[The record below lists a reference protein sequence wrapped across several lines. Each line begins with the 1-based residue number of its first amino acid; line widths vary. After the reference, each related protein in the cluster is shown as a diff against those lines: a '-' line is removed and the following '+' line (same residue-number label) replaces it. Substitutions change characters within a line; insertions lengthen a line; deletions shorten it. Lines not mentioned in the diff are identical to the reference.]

1 MKEKYLEQLK
11 ELLSEYDIKQ
21 DEIDDILADYG
32 EMIED
37 ALNKKMTED
46 QIIKMIGTPKQVVKD
61 LSEEFAKDEE
71 FIYIHRGGNVKGSNK
86 DNKIVA
92 LMPFI
97 SVIIFFILG
106 FGFDLWHPG
115 WLVFL
120 SIPMVAIIVNAFEK
134 NSLNGM
140 VALSPFIAVIIFLI
154 LGFAYGLWHPGW
166 LIFLI
171 IPVLGILSGYKTMKF
186 LSFLTAISP
195 FIAVLTFV
203 LVGNYT
209 GLWNP
214 IWLVFL
220 IIPMIGVLNEN
231 KLWKVLLM
239 EFSFMVAIA
248 AYLLAGYLYGEWG
261 LGLFAFLI
269 PVGVSI
275 LTSDDSFLVITN
287 KNKDVW
293 LVFLLAL
300 VVYIGVGVLVGDT
313 WPYLWMIFLGIP
325 VYAILKHA
333 PKENVIVAIMPF
345 IATVIFFSLG
355 YFFGFWAFSWLA
367 FLLIPMVAI
376 IRNA

>member
-1 MKEKYLEQLK
+1 MKEKYLEELK
-11 ELLSEYDIKQ
+11 KLLTEYDIKQ

-37 ALNKKMTED
+37 ALGKNMSDE
-46 QIIKMIGTPKQVVKD
+46 QIIKMIGSPKQVVND
-61 LSEEFAKDEE
+61 LSEEFEKDEE
-71 FIYIHRGGNVKGSNK
+71 FIYIHRGGHGKHANK

-106 FGFDLWHPG
+106 FGFELWHPG

-120 SIPMVAIIVNAFEK
+120 SIPMVAIMVNAFEK
-134 NSLNGM
+134 NSLNGIL
-140 VALSPFIAVIIFLI
+140 ALSPFVAVIIFLI
-154 LGFAYGLWHPGW
+154 LGFAWDFWHPGW

-186 LSFLTAISP
+186 LSFLTSISP
-195 FIAVLTFV
+195 FIAALTFV
-203 LVGNYT
+203 LVGTYT

-214 IWLVFL
+214 IWLIFL
-220 IIPMIGVLNEN
+220 IIPMIGILTEK
-231 KLWKVLLM
+231 KLWKVLLL
-239 EFSFMVAIA
+239 EFSFLVAITV
-248 AYLLAGYLYGEWG
+248 YLLAGYLESQWG

-293 LVFLLAL
+293 LLFLFVLA
-300 VVYIGVGVLVGDT
+300 VYIGLGVLTGDT
-313 WPYLWMIFLGIP
+313 WGYLWMIFLGIP

-333 PKENVIVAIMPF
+333 PKENAIVAIMPF
-345 IATVIFFSLG
+345 LATVIFFSLG
-355 YFFGFWAFSWLA
+355 YFFSFWAFSWLA

-376 IRNA
+376 IKNA